1 MEGKKKSSKK
11 WIVLVVAVL
20 LLCGAAIINAMGNRK
35 DRVQELL
42 DLGQSYLEDGEY
54 EQAIATLES
63 ILDIEPKEI
72 RSEESLAIL
81 ENPDTVMELIADAYI
96 AWTDDEIQE
105 KNFEHACSLLK
116 EGKEKTGDDRLDD
129 KLVEAYIAWA
139 DDEIEKENYDEAQEI
154 LEEGWNETEA
164 KEIKKKLKELYEI
177 LYPNGENAS
186 VTLEVEG
193 TVFDNSITY
202 EAQWDSYIS
211 QYRDSVS
218 IIGYGIRFS
227 EPITTQIAGEE
238 ISVSEAEVVAE
249 DDQIKSLLYG
259 GELTNR
265 NIKMKGYIEARG
277 TEEQGE
283 IITGTADGTVYHPN
297 GKYDFYVTEIVE

>member
-1 MEGKKKSSKK
+1 MEDKKKSSKK
-11 WIVLVVAVL
+11 WIVLVVVVL
-20 LLCGAAIINAMGNRK
+20 LLCGATIINAAGNRK

-81 ENPDTVMELIADAYI
+81 ENPDTVMKLIADAYI
-96 AWTDDEIQE
+96 AWTDEEIQE
-105 KNFEHACSLLK
+105 KNFEHACNLLK
-116 EGKEKTGDDRLDD
+116 EGKEKIGDDRLDD
-129 KLVEAYIAWA
+129 KLVEVYIAWA
-139 DDEIEKENYDEAQEI
+139 DDEIEKENYDETQEI
-154 LEEGWNETEA
+154 LEEGWDETEA

-186 VTLEVEG
+186 ETLEVEG

-211 QYRDSVS
+211 QYGYSLS
-218 IIGYGIRFS
+218 IVAWGIHFS

-238 ISVSEAEVVAE
+238 ISVSEAEVMAE
-249 DDQIKSLLYG
+249 DDQIESLLYG

-265 NIKMKGYIEARG
+265 NIKMKGYIEVRKTAD
-277 TEEQGE
+277 QGE
-283 IITGTADGTVYHPN
+283 IASSTEDGMVYHPN
-297 GKYDFYVTEIVE
+297 GMYDFYVTEIVE